1 MVQRRFALILPDDAG
16 RSRNAATCV
25 RRIIGKSGKSS
36 SLDYKNEK
44 MFRLIIPVVL
54 FCCSAAARAATV
66 AGQAVQQSALQPA
79 GVQAETIFSL
89 WNFTL
94 ALCTAVF
101 ALIVLALLAA
111 LLRARRKAAAVD
123 PAAPDLESLHRPER
137 RVHRTILWATVI
149 ASVGLVMLLVA
160 DVWTGRVL
168 ARLPMKEALR
178 VELTGHQFW
187 WEVRYPDGG
196 FATANELH
204 VPVGRPVVVTLKSR
218 DVIHT
223 LWVPNLAGK
232 RDMIPGRTALL
243 SLRADRPGIYR
254 AQCAEFCGLQH
265 ALMALPVTA
274 QDPAQYQ
281 RWVAQRSR
289 PAPEPTTDSRRLGR
303 EVFVRAACAACHA
316 IAGTIARGTLGP
328 DLTHLASRPTL
339 AAGVLPN
346 DRANLQAWIVDPHR
360 FKLGANMPPNPLP
373 ARDMHALLDYLESL
387 E

>member
-1 MVQRRFALILPDDAG
+1 MACL
-16 RSRNAATCV
+16 S
-25 RRIIGKSGKSS
+25 
-36 SLDYKNEK
+36 
-44 MFRLIIPVVL
+44 
-54 FCCSAAARAATV
+54 CCPAAAAAATV
-66 AGQAVQQSALQPA
+66 AGQAVQQGALQPA
-79 GVQAETIFSL
+79 GVQADTIFGL

-94 ALCTAVF
+94 ALCAAVF
-101 ALIVLALLAA
+101 AAIVLALLAA
-111 LLRARRKAAAVD
+111 LWRARRARAASAD
-123 PAAPDLESLHRPER
+123 ATPDLAALRTPER
-137 RVHRTILWATVI
+137 GVHRTIAWATVI
-149 ASVGLVMLLVA
+149 ASVGLAMLLVA
-160 DVWTGRVL
+160 DIRTGRAL
-168 ARLPMKEALR
+168 ARLPMKEAVQ

-196 FATANELH
+196 FSTANELH

-243 SLRADRPGIYR
+243 LLRADKPGIYR

-274 QDPAQYQ
+274 QDPAQYA
-281 RWVAQRSR
+281 RWVAGRSR
-289 PAPEPTTDSRRLGR
+289 PAPEPATGSQRLGR
-303 EVFVRAACAACHA
+303 DVFVRAACAACHT
-316 IAGTIARGTLGP
+316 IAGTVARGTLGP

-339 AAGVLPN
+339 AAGMLPN

-373 ARDMHALLDYLESL
+373 AREMRALLDYLESL
-387 E
+387 K